1 MDFKGNH
8 LLSEIENIENQTLEI
23 LIQATDTVRYQDVSN
38 YPILIAHSVEY
49 EFEIGIKLDIPHERL
64 EFRMSTLEEL
74 YVKNLVL
81 KDNLDKFRN
90 LYLSK
95 KDKLCFLGLTE
106 NSQEFI
112 FMSAITQTY

>member
-1 MDFKGNH
+1 MDNQ
-8 LLSEIENIENQTLEI
+8 LLTEIEAIEPQLLEI
-23 LIQATDTVRYQDVSN
+23 LTEATDTVRNQNVSN
-38 YPILIAHSVEY
+38 YPILITHSRAHD
-49 EFEIGIKLDIPHERL
+49 FEIGIRLELPHNNL
-64 EFRMSTLEEL
+64 EFRVSTLEEL

-81 KDNLDKFRN
+81 KDNLDEFRN

-112 FMSAITQTY
+112 FMSAITQTF

>member
-1 MDFKGNH
+1 MDFKGNQ
-8 LLSEIENIENQTLEI
+8 LLMEIENIENQVLEI
-23 LIQATDTVRYQDVSN
+23 LAQATDIVRYQDVSN
-38 YPILIAHSVEY
+38 YPILIAYSSVH
-49 EFEIGIKLDIPHERL
+49 EFEIGIKMDVPHKSL
-64 EFRMSTLEEL
+64 EFRVSTLEEL

-81 KDNLDKFRN
+81 KDNLDEFRN

-112 FMSAITQTY
+112 FMSAII